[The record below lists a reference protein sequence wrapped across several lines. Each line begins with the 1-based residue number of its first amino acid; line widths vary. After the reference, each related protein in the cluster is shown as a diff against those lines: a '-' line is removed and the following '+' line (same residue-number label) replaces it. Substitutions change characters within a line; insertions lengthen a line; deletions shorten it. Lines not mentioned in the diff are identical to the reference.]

1 MARLI
6 DDTGSRLLETAKLL
20 FGHSDFSDALGAEIR
35 RNGGT
40 DRAVQALL
48 REFRLGEHA
57 QREHIGGYRDA
68 PSAPTPSFPIWRTL
82 MIGGKTKKVLI
93 AEMKSKGFKIGDCA
107 RRMLD
112 KEAFTT
118 LPEPRELTL
127 VRPTVAKL
135 GFAEGGTTADIW
147 ARAKALGL
155 RLCLAEVGPR
165 LRLVDADQA
174 KGGGYWIGMETITDS
189 DDSPHIF
196 KVGHDD
202 NGRWLC
208 SCVAWPG
215 VRWYPDERLVFT
227 ASGKPA

>member
-1 MARLI
+1 Q
-6 DDTGSRLLETAKLL
+6 
-20 FGHSDFSDALGAEIR
+20 F
-35 RNGGT
+35 NGGG
-40 DRAVQALL
+40 QA
-48 REFRLGEHA
+48 A
-57 QREHIGGYRDA
+57 QFGGFAPPIPTESIAGNYNPYRQ
-68 PSAPTPSFPIWRTL
+68 SAMT
-82 MIGGKTKKVLI
+82 
-93 AEMKSKGFKIGDCA
+93 A
-107 RRMLD
+107 R
-112 KEAFTT
+112 
-118 LPEPRELTL
+118 
-127 VRPTVAKL
+127 
-135 GFAEGGTTADIW
+135 FAEGGTTADIW
-147 ARAKALGL
+147 GRAKALGL